1 MTTANTLSFNEW
13 QELTT
18 PGFQRIQCLR
28 EQTLGIELRS
38 VEVIT
43 KCTLLHPAVQAYFST
58 QISGL
63 WSRHVLRKRWGE
75 GKERILLSFYSTRK
89 QEAGVKTKRE
99 RYFYTIKPTPWNTRV
114 HQSTWV
120 IKACVAK
127 VYHALCNIRQLGQLL
142 PSPPSGTGCYFIPWH
157 A

>member
-18 PGFQRIQCLR
+18 PGFQKIQCLR
-28 EQTLGIELRS
+28 EQTLGIERRS

-63 WSRHVLRKRWGE
+63 GSRHVL
-75 GKERILLSFYSTRK
+75 
-89 QEAGVKTKRE
+89 TKR
-99 RYFYTIKPTPWNTRV
+99 
-114 HQSTWV
+114 
-120 IKACVAK
+120 
-127 VYHALCNIRQLGQLL
+127 
-142 PSPPSGTGCYFIPWH
+142 
-157 A
+157 